1 MQVIDSACAVHPS
14 PPSSPPSSQHTL
26 ATSLSLLT
34 LPPHPLPPVCNHNNA
49 SLRHPG
55 NKNQGLPSFYLP
67 SLFPSLRTSLS
78 ARTKPIKGLALITA
92 SACRRHPGA
101 TPWGGGRAEKERA
114 WARCGGRRGKRG
126 EGETDAFPSLT
137 PTPEPSRHYF
147 IVLTEMKK
155 EMMAAQGQAG
165 KMWVA

>member
-1 MQVIDSACAVHPS
+1 MGEVWWVE
-14 PPSSPPSSQHTL
+14 
-26 ATSLSLLT
+26 
-34 LPPHPLPPVCNHNNA
+34 
-49 SLRHPG
+49 G
-55 NKNQGLPSFYLP
+55 
-67 SLFPSLRTSLS
+67 
-78 ARTKPIKGLALITA
+78 KG
-92 SACRRHPGA
+92 
-101 TPWGGGRAEKERA
+101 
-114 WARCGGRRGKRG
+114 G